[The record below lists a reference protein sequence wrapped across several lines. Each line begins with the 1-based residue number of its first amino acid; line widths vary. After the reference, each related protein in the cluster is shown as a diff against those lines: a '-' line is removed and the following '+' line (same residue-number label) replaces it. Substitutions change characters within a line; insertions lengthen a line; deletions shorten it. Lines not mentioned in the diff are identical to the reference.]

1 MAVHHKYP
9 RKLYSKLSD
18 DLVPYGCSG
27 KAGFGSRFDL
37 AREMRK
43 EQDTNSE
50 FYKSLA
56 EVSHINKKRIS
67 QIARMVGD
75 NAEPWEIAAIRDGM
89 KLLKKKRHEAQ

>member
-9 RKLYSKLSD
+9 RKLYNKLSY
-18 DLVPYGCSG
+18 DLVPYGGSG
-27 KAGFGSRFDL
+27 KTGFGSRFDL
-37 AREMRK
+37 AREMRR
-43 EQDTNSE
+43 EQDANSG

-89 KLLKKKRHEAQ
+89 RLLKKKKREA